1 LDDTDLRR
9 FLIWSIESQHKTP
22 SLTVIRCRFLSS
34 YFFYSMSLFPHLRDV
49 IRPGFLN
56 VSCEKGNDDG
66 AGTYDGYGQPDDISQ
81 WPTKAIRLPHGN
93 QQVCN
98 EGQAKEYY

>member
-1 LDDTDLRR
+1 
-9 FLIWSIESQHKTP
+9 
-22 SLTVIRCRFLSS
+22 V
-34 YFFYSMSLFPHLRDV
+34 RDV

-56 VSCEKGNDDG
+56 VSSEKGNDDG
-66 AGTYDGYGQPDDISQ
+66 AGTYDGYGEPDDISQ

-98 EGQAKEYY
+98 EG